1 MTAGRNLALLLAVM
15 LLAACASRGG
25 GPGTYPPVAQRV
37 GSYKLGQ
44 PYVVAGRRYVPRFDP
59 SYDEVGIA
67 SWYGPGFHG
76 RRTANGEIF
85 DARRYTAAHPT
96 LPLPSLVEVTNLEN
110 GRRLVVRVNDRGPF
124 RPGRIIDLSEAA
136 ARALGFR
143 EQGTAR
149 VRVRFLRLA
158 EARGIPPRPSPPRR
172 AVPGRGEVA
181 ARPPACPP
189 GALLVQVGAFA
200 DSLRARAHA
209 RRLTALGPVRIEW
222 TAGPRGR
229 LGRVQLLVSEPEK
242 LPQVLARLAAMGY
255 DTPHLRRSP
264 VACGR
269 ADSTSMGG
277 TT

>member
-1 MTAGRNLALLLAVM
+1 MAGRNLALLLLTVM

-25 GPGTYPPVAQRV
+25 GPGTYPPVPQRV

-59 SYDEVGIA
+59 AYDEVGIA

-76 RRTANGEIF
+76 RPTANGEIF

-110 GRRLVVRVNDRGPF
+110 GRKLVVRVNDRGPF

-143 EQGTAR
+143 EQGIAR

-158 EARGIPPRPSPPRR
+158 EARGTPPRPVPPRR
-172 AVPGRGEVA
+172 PRGAV
-181 ARPPACPP
+181 RPPACPP

-242 LPQVLARLAAMGY
+242 LPQLLARLATMGY
-255 DTPHLRRSP
+255 DNPHLRRSP
-264 VACGR
+264 VACRQAG
-269 ADSTSMGG
+269 STSMGG